1 MEKKE
6 DNTVFISCE
15 VNEIFASTEVTQYF
29 TNELENPIELKIL
42 FPINKKLSL
51 SKFIVSMDEKNI
63 ISKVMSKE
71 KAEEK
76 YVDTIASG
84 NVGFKSSYEDENKS
98 YSVNIGNLAPKK
110 QVKLQTNFIQMVDNK
125 DLSYEFNIIENY
137 PAFYYDG
144 AKINFSENNNKKLE
158 TKIKIETQSKITRLI
173 PMYVNDEIKKNSEYN
188 VKYSPDYKKAE
199 IEYKNN
205 KPNLDKN
212 EAKNEDEDNNFRIL
226 FRTENMNKPFI
237 YSQFNPILKETAYS
251 INYTYISKY
260 LKEIPVPEKPDE
272 DNTISYVLKY
282 EKNEINETPGLFVF
296 LIDQSGSMSGR
307 PMELV
312 RKALLLFIQS
322 LPENSYFQL
331 IGFGSDFKKYNEE
344 PVIYNKENVDNIIK
358 IINELTADLGGT
370 NISKPLAEIF
380 NSESYSK
387 IDLSKNIF
395 LLTDGEVFDR
405 EKCIE
410 LISNNSSKFRVHALG
425 IGNSFDEVLIKQC
438 GKLGKGS
445 SSFVKEL
452 EKINSVVIDT
462 LNKGLR
468 PYITDLKFEF
478 ENYKDEISKNII
490 AVNPINNFVYQN
502 EIMNY
507 SFILPDNKELSNLKI
522 KITGKDP
529 INLIENDATFE
540 NIIKL
545 KDGEEMSKMIVGKGL
560 KYNDD
565 LIKDTEKEIK
575 FAKKYQILSKNT
587 ALFAEIENEENQ
599 QSKLIKV
606 DLVNI
611 TPPKIKNSYNRLNN
625 LTYSASIGSSM
636 MNFMPPM
643 APTCGIF
650 NPPCCGFSNNINQG
664 FGGMGGMCGMGSN
677 FMNNNMFM
685 SNNMNNMNNNMMGMG
700 MAMMNNNM
708 NCMNNNMNNMMGM
721 GMMQMQNN
729 MNMGMMHNMNNM
741 NMAMMNQNLGGNAQ
755 MCPPPSPPSPPKSKT
770 SDYLSSEQINYSES
784 SNKKVNNNIK
794 RENNEH
800 ADMNLI
806 LSQDII
812 EGFWNE
818 NNETKKLI
826 NIITL
831 EKFDKIKNKIIAL
844 NKGENESKIIYTILV
859 IYYLKTKCTTN
870 LNEYKLV
877 INKANKFLQKN
888 GINYDDIVS
897 DI

>member
-6 DNTVFISCE
+6 DNTVSISCE

-42 FPINKKLSL
+42 FPIHKKLSL

-76 YVDTIASG
+76 YSDTIASG
-84 NVGFKSSYEDENKS
+84 NVGFKSSYEDDNKS

-110 QVKLQTNFIQMVDNK
+110 QVKLQSNFIQMIDNK

-144 AKINFSENNNKKLE
+144 PKIIFSENDNKKLE
-158 TKIKIETQSKITRLI
+158 AKIKIETQSKITRLI
-173 PMYVNDEIKKNSEYN
+173 PMYVNGEIKKNSEYN
-188 VKYSPDYKKAE
+188 VKYSPDYKKAD

-205 KPNLDKN
+205 KPNLETNKDK
-212 EAKNEDEDNNFRIL
+212 KDDEDNSFRIL

-237 YSQFNPILKETAYS
+237 YSQFNPILKETAFS

-296 LIDQSGSMSGR
+296 LIDQSGSMSGK
-307 PMELV
+307 PMEIV

-331 IGFGSDFKKYNEE
+331 IGFGSDFKKYNVE
-344 PVIYNKENVDNIIK
+344 PVIYNKENVNNIIK
-358 IINELTADLGGT
+358 IINELKADLGGT

-405 EKCIE
+405 ERCIE

-425 IGNSFDEVLIKQC
+425 MGNSFDEVLIKQC

-445 SSFVKEL
+445 SSFVKDI

-462 LNKGLR
+462 LNQGLR

-478 ENYKDEISKNII
+478 DNYKDEISKNII

-611 TPPKIKNSYNRLNN
+611 TPPKTKNSYNRFLAC
-625 LTYSASIGSSM
+625 SAPIDSPI
-636 MNFMPPM
+636 NFMPPM

-685 SNNMNNMNNNMMGMG
+685 SNNMNNMN
-700 MAMMNNNM
+700 
-708 NCMNNNMNNMMGM
+708 
-721 GMMQMQNN
+721 
-729 MNMGMMHNMNNM
+729 
-741 NMAMMNQNLGGNAQ
+741 MAMMNQNLCVNAQ

-770 SDYLSSEQINYSES
+770 SDYLSSERINYSES

-831 EKFDKIKNKIIAL
+831 EKFDKIKNKINAL
-844 NKGENESKIIYTILV
+844 NKGVNESKIIYTILV
-859 IYYLKTKCTTN
+859 IYYLKTKCAAN

-877 INKANKFLQKN
+877 INKANKFLQIN

>member
-15 VNEIFASTEVTQYF
+15 VNEIFAATEVTQYF

-76 YVDTIASG
+76 YSDTIASG

-110 QVKLQTNFIQMVDNK
+110 QVKLQTNFIQMIDNK

-331 IGFGSDFKKYNEE
+331 IGFGSEFKKYNEE

-650 NPPCCGFSNNINQG
+650 NPPCCVFSNNINQV
-664 FGGMGGMCGMGSN
+664 FGGMAGMRGMGSN

-685 SNNMNNMNNNMMGMG
+685 SNNMNNNMMGMG

-770 SDYLSSEQINYSES
+770 SDYLSSERINYSES

>member
-15 VNEIFASTEVTQYF
+15 VNEIFAATEVTQYF

-76 YVDTIASG
+76 YSDTIASG

-173 PMYVNDEIKKNSEYN
+173 PMYVSDEIKKNSEYN

-331 IGFGSDFKKYNEE
+331 IGFGSEFKKYNEE

-770 SDYLSSEQINYSES
+770 SDYLSSERINYSES

>member
-1 MEKKE
+1 M
-6 DNTVFISCE
+6 
-15 VNEIFASTEVTQYF
+15 TQYF

-76 YVDTIASG
+76 YSDTIASG

-331 IGFGSDFKKYNEE
+331 IGFGSEFKKYNEE

-529 INLIENDATFE
+529 INLIENDATYE

-611 TPPKIKNSYNRLNN
+611 TPPKIKNSYNRQNN

-741 NMAMMNQNLGGNAQ
+741 NMAMMNQNLCAGAR

-770 SDYLSSEQINYSES
+770 SDYLSSERINYSES